1 MAKSDVLTACLPSFP
16 LTPMPGKGRR
26 CTGGGKREDVQEGV
40 RGGEGEG
47 GGGAGGRE
55 RGCKREGERGCE
67 KVCVKR

>member
-47 GGGAGGRE
+47 GGVREGGRGGVRE
-55 RGCKREGERGCE
+55 RVREG
-67 KVCVKR
+67 VKRCV